1 MKEQIMYRITV
12 TALVGGLLLASSL
25 PASAQVLVT
34 FGNPF
39 MGIGVTSGYG
49 YGNPYYGSP
58 NSYAPNAQVAPSYGY
73 GMGYGPGAGYTYSA
87 NYGTGAAYPSLPSY
101 GYLSAY
107 SGATNPGTTPYPSV
121 PSYGYLSAYSGSAY
135 PGTTPYPSAPNYGY
149 PSAYSGGTY
158 PGTIPY
164 SGGSVQA
171 YRYSSYSAHPYGYQN
186 PAFGYGRGIYVRT
199 R

>member
-1 MKEQIMYRITV
+1 MSRIIG
-12 TALVGGLLLASSL
+12 TALVGGLLSALSL

-34 FGNPF
+34 FGNPY

-58 NSYAPNAQVAPSYGY
+58 NYYAPNAQIAPSY
-73 GMGYGPGAGYTYSA
+73 GYGPGAGYGYSA
-87 NYGTGAAYPSLPSY
+87 NYGPGAA
-101 GYLSAY
+101 
-107 SGATNPGTTPYPSV
+107 YPSV
-121 PSYGYLSAYSGSAY
+121 PSYGDRSAYSGSAY
-135 PGTTPYPSAPNYGY
+135 PGMTPYPSAPNYGY

-164 SGGSVQA
+164 TYTGGYAQS
-171 YRYSSYSAHPYGYQN
+171 YRYSSYSPHPYGYQN
-186 PAFGYGRGIYVRT
+186 APSGYGRGLYFRT